1 MVRMS
6 EGGSRCVPMSLAC
19 DGIVC
24 ARMCLNK
31 DVGTCLVACVL
42 CGPAVSCALLA
53 LVWCRL
59 CACAGGKGCGWA
71 REGWGSETV
80 ASVACLVVGRC
91 SVCLSTRVQIQI
103 QIQ

>member
-1 MVRMS
+1 MVRAS
-6 EGGSRCVPMSLAC
+6 EGGSRCVPVSLAC
-19 DGIVC
+19 DGVVC

-59 CACAGGKGCGWA
+59 CACAGGKGCCGWA
-71 REGWGSETV
+71 REGRGSETV

-91 SVCLSTRVQIQI
+91 SVCLSVHMFSQG
-103 QIQ
+103 